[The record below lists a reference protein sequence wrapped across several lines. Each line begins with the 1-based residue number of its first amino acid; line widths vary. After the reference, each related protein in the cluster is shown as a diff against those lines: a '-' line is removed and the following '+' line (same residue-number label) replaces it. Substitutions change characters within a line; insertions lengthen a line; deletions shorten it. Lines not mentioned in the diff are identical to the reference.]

1 MVHEIELPKRVGGV
15 ETTAKAQFLERTSAA
30 ADLRYGTQ
38 QQLVEVLMTASGV
51 RAVARGVCVVSFG
64 VFLGTNGT
72 DAIAQQASPSIR
84 QQAHEPGGFERIVV
98 STYDPLQLSSLVARA
113 DLIVEASTAGGRS
126 DLNTAETDIFTDY
139 AFTVH
144 TVINNNT
151 RRRDFRAGNAI
162 TVRRDSGAVV
172 VDGRTAV
179 SHENGFPPFDPNEH
193 YILFLTE
200 HPRDKTYSV
209 FAGPQGAFRAG
220 EGITSLAVS
229 LDDRA
234 DPPQPMSRVAFLG
247 EVRALLHFTAK

>member
-1 MVHEIELPKRVGGV
+1 M
-15 ETTAKAQFLERTSAA
+15 
-30 ADLRYGTQ
+30 Q
-38 QQLVEVLMTASGV
+38 QQPVEVLMTLSAV
-51 RAVARGVCVVSFG
+51 RAIARGVCVVSFG

-84 QQAHEPGGFERIVV
+84 QQAHEPDGFERIVV

-126 DLNTAETDIFTDY
+126 HLNTAETDIFTDY

-151 RRRDFRAGNAI
+151 SRRDFRAGDAI
-162 TVRRDSGAVV
+162 TVRRDSGVVV

-179 SHENGFPPFDPNEH
+179 SHENGFPPFNANEH

-200 HPRDKTYSV
+200 QPRDKTYSV
-209 FAGPQGAFRAG
+209 FAGAQGAFTAG
-220 EGITSLAVS
+220 EGITTLAVS
-229 LDDRA
+229 LDDGA
-234 DPPQPMSRVAFLG
+234 DPPHPMSRAAFLG
-247 EVRALLHFTAK
+247 EVKTLLLFLEK